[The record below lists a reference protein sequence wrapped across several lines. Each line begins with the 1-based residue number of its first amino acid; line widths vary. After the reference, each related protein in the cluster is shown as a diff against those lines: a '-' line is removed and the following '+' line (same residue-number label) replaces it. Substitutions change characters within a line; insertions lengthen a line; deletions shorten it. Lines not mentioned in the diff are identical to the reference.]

1 MAAPEFKRAVLGLN
15 LHTLDPDVI
24 DFTAGL
30 AERLGL
36 SLVGLL
42 ALDNSLPEL
51 AAYPG
56 LREFLPAVGEWRA
69 IDPDRIAQEQMLA
82 AQNAERL
89 FTKLVETLS
98 VPSTFEIVSGGA
110 AQPLASMSGSDIVV
124 VAEPRRASASVTHS
138 YSLFLDAAVR
148 SPASVL
154 LIPRSVQRRK
164 GPVVVIAARPN
175 DPSIGVASAIAAAIQ
190 LSSRPSSRQRAP
202 GGAARQPERRLGQR
216 KELAETV
223 GYCPTCVICRH
234 GWEAATRASSSSHT
248 QISAPP
254 PTIWARSSPTP
265 GAYPSSSLNHRS
277 ARQKRR
283 RWRNLLSPASG
294 AATSTRAPL
303 ALSCS
308 SGFINSDCSK
318 PCVAMM
324 RIRDLSIL
332 SMAGS

>member
-1 MAAPEFKRAVLGLN
+1 MTATPEFKRAVLGLS

-56 LREFLPAVGEWRA
+56 LREFLPSAGQWRA
-69 IDPDRIAQEQMLA
+69 IDRERIAQEQMLA

-89 FTKLVETLS
+89 FAKVVETLS

-110 AQPLASMSGSDIVV
+110 AQPLASMSASDIVV

-164 GPVVVIAARPN
+164 GPIVVIATTPD
-175 DPSIGVASAIAAAIQ
+175 DPAIDVASAIAIAAHEDLILVEAFETGHGTPSESVAIPTQ
-190 LSSRPSSRQRAP
+190 TIGGDGRLLSDIRHLSARLGSCNESLVVVTHPTDNFGMLVAKARGVPVLMLEPSSQTP
-202 GGAARQPERRLGQR
+202 AR
-216 KELAETV
+216 
-223 GYCPTCVICRH
+223 
-234 GWEAATRASSSSHT
+234 
-248 QISAPP
+248 
-254 PTIWARSSPTP
+254 
-265 GAYPSSSLNHRS
+265 
-277 ARQKRR
+277 
-283 RWRNLLSPASG
+283 
-294 AATSTRAPL
+294 
-303 ALSCS
+303 
-308 SGFINSDCSK
+308 
-318 PCVAMM
+318 
-324 RIRDLSIL
+324 
-332 SMAGS
+332 